1 MDGRGNR
8 RNTIN
13 RRRFK
18 RFIRRKMRRW
28 SERGLMAASVVLAL
42 ITVISGGAFLLDSRA
57 KAQEPE
63 FQGAKVI
70 EAFTTEPAAKEPEE
84 ENAPLVVL
92 DAGHGGNDQ
101 GTCSGDILEKNINLS
116 IVKKAAEKLEARGAT
131 VILTRDDDFKVGLE
145 GRANIANDAGAD
157 FFVSIHCNYCEEDAG
172 VRGIEC
178 YHRESSEESKALAES
193 LSASLSDIEE
203 TMDRGTRTGEFK
215 VLCHAQMPAAL
226 IEIGFL
232 SNWDESHLL
241 IDEEYQD
248 KLAKKLAEGILAQYQ
263 PETETE

>member
-8 RNTIN
+8 RNAIN
-13 RRRFK
+13 RRKFK
-18 RFIRRKMRRW
+18 RYIRRRMRRW
-28 SERGLMAASVVLAL
+28 SERGLMAVSVVLAL

-70 EAFTTEPAAKEPEE
+70 QAFTTESAKEKPAEQ
-84 ENAPLVVL
+84 NSPLVVL

-101 GTCSGDILEKNINLS
+101 GTCAGDILEKDINLS
-116 IVKKAAEKLEARGAT
+116 IVKKLAKKLEAEGAT
-131 VILTRDDDFKVGLE
+131 VLLTRDDDFKVGLE

-157 FFVSIHCNYCEEDAG
+157 FFISIQCNYCEEDAG
-172 VRGIEC
+172 VRGIES

-193 LSASLSDIEE
+193 LSASLDDIEE
-203 TMDRGTRTGEFK
+203 TMNRGTRTGDYK

-226 IEIGFL
+226 VEIGFL

-241 IDEEYQD
+241 IDDEYQN
-248 KLAKKLAEGILAQYQ
+248 KLAKKLAEGILSQYQ
-263 PETETE
+263 PEEDLQ